1 MLEVSCENYTCKA
14 IVALKN
20 LDFFYVQRDFDL
32 KHEFMW
38 DWNRIG
44 MNHGFWWDWNVIG
57 SHNGLWWDYKGIYE
71 YENTI
76 EIKFINLSYVNFENI
91 REI

>member
-38 DWNRIG
+38 DWNGIG
-44 MNHGFWWDWNVIG
+44 MNHGFCWD
-57 SHNGLWWDYKGIYE
+57 
-71 YENTI
+71 
-76 EIKFINLSYVNFENI
+76 
-91 REI
+91 